1 LKILKKVRI
10 LSIRQ
15 PIICVLGHIDH
26 GKTSLLDK
34 IRSTSVASRE
44 AGLITQHIGASFL
57 PVSVIS
63 QICGSLIQKTGF
75 QLTNIA
81 GLLLIDTPGHAA
93 FINLRRRGGA
103 VSDIAVLVVDIN
115 QGFQEQTFES
125 LRILRERKTP
135 FLIAANKID
144 KVPGWKFY
152 ETSFLESFKKQSP
165 SVQEELD
172 KRIYDMMGILSEEG
186 LISDRFDRVSN
197 FTTTVAIVPTSAKT
211 GEGIPELLMVLSGL
225 TIQFLQ
231 QRLKIS
237 KGAGKGVVLEVKE
250 EPGLG
255 YTIDM
260 ILYDGVIKKG
270 DTIIV
275 GGLDQTVQTKIRALF
290 LPKPLDEIRDP
301 RERFSSINSVSAA
314 AGIKIAAPNLEHA
327 IAGGPVLVANTP
339 FQQEEAIKSIDAEI
353 KSIRIDTDSSGIILK
368 TDTLGSLEA
377 IVDYLRR
384 EKIKIRKADVGYVSK
399 RDIVDAA
406 IVKEND
412 PLSGVILAF
421 NTKILPDA
429 AEEASRQDIT
439 IYQNNIIYGLIDEYV
454 AWFRQRSEELKSGE
468 LDKIIKPGKIEF
480 LPQYIF
486 HRSNP
491 AVIGV
496 RVLTGSIQPKTS
508 LIDTTGKIIG
518 AINQIQD
525 KGESLP
531 RATRGQEIAVSIK
544 GAVVGRTIK
553 EEPNQIFYV
562 NLPEFHFKLL
572 KTKFKDELTEE
583 DKETLEELAK
593 IKRQEKKFWGI

>member
-1 LKILKKVRI
+1 M
-10 LSIRQ
+10 SIRQ

-57 PVSVIS
+57 PVGVIS

-75 QLTNIA
+75 QLKNID

-103 VSDIAVLVVDIN
+103 VSDLAVLVVDIN

-144 KVPGWKFY
+144 MVPGWKFY
-152 ETSFLESFKKQSP
+152 ETSFLESFKKQPP

-172 KRIYDMMGILSEEG
+172 KRIYEMMGILSEEG
-186 LISDRFDRVSN
+186 LISDRFDRVNN
-197 FTTTVAIVPTSAKT
+197 FTTTIAIVPTSAKT

-255 YTIDM
+255 YTIDV
-260 ILYDGVIKKG
+260 ILYDGVIKKN

-275 GGLDQTVQTKIRALF
+275 GGLDQTVQTKIRALL

-301 RERFSSINSVSAA
+301 REKFSSINSVSAA

-327 IAGGPVLVANTP
+327 IAGGPVLVANSP
-339 FQQEEAIKSIDAEI
+339 LQQEEAIKTIDAEI

-399 RDIVDAA
+399 RDVVDAA
-406 IVKEND
+406 IVKDTD

-454 AWFRQRSEELKSGE
+454 TWFKQRSEELKSGE
-468 LDKIIKPGKIEF
+468 LDKIMKSGKVEF
-480 LPQYIF
+480 LPQFIF

-496 RVLTGSIQPKTS
+496 RVLTGSIKPKAS
-508 LIDTTGKIIG
+508 LIDATGKVIG
-518 AINQIQD
+518 VINQIQD

-531 RATRGQEIAVSIK
+531 RAIRGQEIAISIK

-553 EEPNQIFYV
+553 EEPNQVFYV
-562 NLPEFHFKLL
+562 NLPEFDFKLL
-572 KTKFKDELTEE
+572 KTKFKDELTTE
-583 DKETLEELAK
+583 DKDTLEELAK

>member
-1 LKILKKVRI
+1 

-57 PVSVIS
+57 PVGVIS

-75 QLTNIA
+75 QLKNID

-103 VSDIAVLVVDIN
+103 VSDLAVLVVDIN

-144 KVPGWKFY
+144 MVPGWKFY
-152 ETSFLESFKKQSP
+152 ETSFLESFKKQPP

-172 KRIYDMMGILSEEG
+172 KRIYEMMGILSEEG
-186 LISDRFDRVSN
+186 LISDRFDRVNN
-197 FTTTVAIVPTSAKT
+197 FTTTIAIVPTSAKT

-255 YTIDM
+255 YTIDV
-260 ILYDGVIKKG
+260 ILYDGVIKKN

-275 GGLDQTVQTKIRALF
+275 GGLDQTVQTKIRALL

-301 RERFSSINSVSAA
+301 REKFSSINSVSAA

-327 IAGGPVLVANTP
+327 IAGGPVLVANSP
-339 FQQEEAIKSIDAEI
+339 LQQEEAIKTIDAEI

-399 RDIVDAA
+399 RDVVDAA
-406 IVKEND
+406 IVKDTD

-454 AWFRQRSEELKSGE
+454 TWFKQRSEELKSGE
-468 LDKIIKPGKIEF
+468 LDKIMKSGKVEF
-480 LPQYIF
+480 LPQFIF

-496 RVLTGSIQPKTS
+496 RVLTGSIKPKAS
-508 LIDTTGKIIG
+508 LIDATGKVIG
-518 AINQIQD
+518 VINQIQD

-531 RATRGQEIAVSIK
+531 RAIRGQEIAISIK

-553 EEPNQIFYV
+553 EEPNQVFYV
-562 NLPEFHFKLL
+562 NLPEFDFKLL
-572 KTKFKDELTEE
+572 KTKFKDELTTE
-583 DKETLEELAK
+583 DKDTLEELAK

>member
-1 LKILKKVRI
+1 MRI

-57 PVSVIS
+57 PVGVIS

-75 QLTNIA
+75 QLKNID

-103 VSDIAVLVVDIN
+103 VSDLAVLVVDIN

-144 KVPGWKFY
+144 MVPGWKFY
-152 ETSFLESFKKQSP
+152 ETSFLESFKKQPP

-172 KRIYDMMGILSEEG
+172 KRIYEMMGILSEEG
-186 LISDRFDRVSN
+186 LISDRFDRVNN
-197 FTTTVAIVPTSAKT
+197 FTTTIAIVPTSAKT

-255 YTIDM
+255 YTIDV
-260 ILYDGVIKKG
+260 ILYDGVIKKN

-275 GGLDQTVQTKIRALF
+275 GGLDQTVQTKIRALL

-301 RERFSSINSVSAA
+301 REKFSSINSVSAA

-327 IAGGPVLVANTP
+327 IAGGPVLVANSP
-339 FQQEEAIKSIDAEI
+339 LQQEEAIKTIDAEI

-399 RDIVDAA
+399 RDVVDAA
-406 IVKEND
+406 IVKDTD

-454 AWFRQRSEELKSGE
+454 TWFKQRSEELKSGE
-468 LDKIIKPGKIEF
+468 LDKIMKSGKVEF
-480 LPQYIF
+480 LPQFIF

-496 RVLTGSIQPKTS
+496 RVLTGSIKPKAS
-508 LIDTTGKIIG
+508 LIDATGKVIG
-518 AINQIQD
+518 VINQIQD

-531 RATRGQEIAVSIK
+531 RAIRGQEIAISIK

-553 EEPNQIFYV
+553 EEPNQVFYV
-562 NLPEFHFKLL
+562 NLPEFDFKLL
-572 KTKFKDELTEE
+572 KTKFKDELTTE
-583 DKETLEELAK
+583 DKDTLEELAK

>member
-1 LKILKKVRI
+1 M
-10 LSIRQ
+10 SIRQ

-57 PVSVIS
+57 PVGVIS

-75 QLTNIA
+75 QLKNID

-103 VSDIAVLVVDIN
+103 VSDLAVLVVDIN

-144 KVPGWKFY
+144 MVPGWKFY
-152 ETSFLESFKKQSP
+152 ETSFLESFKKQPP

-172 KRIYDMMGILSEEG
+172 KRIYEMMGILSEEG
-186 LISDRFDRVSN
+186 LISDRFDRVNN
-197 FTTTVAIVPTSAKT
+197 FTTTIAIVPTSAKT

-255 YTIDM
+255 YTIDV
-260 ILYDGVIKKG
+260 ILYDGVIKKN

-275 GGLDQTVQTKIRALF
+275 GGLDQTVQTKIRALL

-301 RERFSSINSVSAA
+301 REKFSSINSVSAA

-327 IAGGPVLVANTP
+327 IAGGPVLVANSP
-339 FQQEEAIKSIDAEI
+339 LQQEEAIKTIDAEI

-377 IVDYLRR
+377 RVDYLRR

-399 RDIVDAA
+399 RDVVDAA
-406 IVKEND
+406 IVKDTD

-454 AWFRQRSEELKSGE
+454 TWFKQRSEELKSGE
-468 LDKIIKPGKIEF
+468 LDKIMKSGKVEF
-480 LPQYIF
+480 LPQFIF

-496 RVLTGSIQPKTS
+496 RVLTGSIKPKAS
-508 LIDTTGKIIG
+508 LIDATGKVIG
-518 AINQIQD
+518 VINQIQD

-531 RATRGQEIAVSIK
+531 RAIRGQEIAISIK

-553 EEPNQIFYV
+553 EEPNQVFYV
-562 NLPEFHFKLL
+562 NLPEFDFKLL
-572 KTKFKDELTEE
+572 KTKFKDELTTE
-583 DKETLEELAK
+583 DKDTLEELAK

>member
-1 LKILKKVRI
+1 MSV
-10 LSIRQ
+10 RQ

-34 IRSTSVASRE
+34 IRSTSVADRE

-57 PVSVIS
+57 PVEVIN
-63 QICGSLIQKTGF
+63 QICGALIQRTGF
-75 QLTNIA
+75 QLKNIE

-103 VSDIAVLVVDIN
+103 VSDIAILVVDVS

-144 KVPGWKFY
+144 LVPGWKFY
-152 ETSFLESFKKQSP
+152 DTSFLESFKKQAP
-165 SVQEELD
+165 SVQDELD
-172 KRIYDMMGILSEEG
+172 KRIYDLMGILSEEG
-186 LISDRFDRVSN
+186 INAERFDRVQN

-225 TIQFLQ
+225 TTQYLQ
-231 QRLKIS
+231 QRLKTS

-275 GGLDQTVQTKIRALF
+275 GGLTHSIQTKIRALL
-290 LPKPLDEIRDP
+290 LPKPLDEMRDP
-301 RERFSSINSVSAA
+301 REKFSSVAKISAA
-314 AGIKIAAPNLEHA
+314 AGIKIAAPNLEDA
-327 IAGGPVLVANTP
+327 IAGGPVFVANSP
-339 FQQEEAIKSIDAEI
+339 EQQEKAIQAIESEL

-368 TDTLGSLEA
+368 ADTLGSLEA
-377 IVDYLRR
+377 LVDNLRKENIR
-384 EKIKIRKADVGYVSK
+384 IRKADVGYVSK
-399 RDIVDAA
+399 RDVVDAT
-406 IVKEND
+406 IVKESD

-429 AEEASRQDIT
+429 REEAMQQDIA
-439 IYQNNIIYGLIDEYV
+439 IYENNIIYGLIDEYV
-454 AWFRQRSEELKSGE
+454 TWYKQKSEELKSGE
-468 LDKIIKPGKIEF
+468 LQKIIKPGKILF
-480 LPQYIF
+480 LPQFIF

-496 RVLTGSIQPKTS
+496 RVIAGSIHPKES
-508 LIDTTGKIIG
+508 LIDATGKIIG
-518 AINQIQD
+518 IINQIQD
-525 KGESLP
+525 KGEALP
-531 RATRGQEIAVSIK
+531 QAVKDQEIAVSIK
-544 GAVVGRTIK
+544 NAVVGRTIK
-553 EEPNQIFYV
+553 ETENEVFYV
-562 NLPEFHFKLL
+562 NIPENDFKLL
-572 KTKFKDELTEE
+572 KTKYKDELTES
-583 DKETLEELAK
+583 DIETLEELAK
-593 IKRQEKKFWGI
+593 IKRQEKKFWGV